1 MEGMWEVPTERLM
14 TGTGIEFR
22 SISFMT
28 RILRERGRIGRGVE
42 TAKPLGVELGK
53 KTRIAAASSGQGNRR
68 GGSWPLLWLIT
79 AITATT

>member
-1 MEGMWEVPTERLM
+1 MEGIWEDPTERLM

-28 RILRERGRIGRGVE
+28 RILRERGRMGRGVE

-53 KTRIAAASSGQGNRR
+53 KPESPPQARAKT
-68 GGSWPLLWLIT
+68 T
-79 AITATT
+79 AGAEAGLFCG